1 MNKPTYK
8 LTITKNQL
16 RVIMIALESYFRTRM
31 GQFFD
36 LASDVATNGFVYT
49 KDNPDNDRLFNEYIN
64 RRNDS
69 QDMFEKAFNVAAP
82 DPYKRNKTP
91 DMVTAIDIWHV
102 IRHQMY
108 LEFPEPKDHYTVD
121 AYPPTPWGNEPLPK
135 IVKEEKQWTKS
146 TSGNPK

>member
-8 LTITKNQL
+8 LVVTRNQL

-36 LASDVATNGFVYT
+36 FASDVAQNGFVYS
-49 KDNPDNDRLFNEYIN
+49 KDNPENDRLFNEYIN

-69 QDMFEKAFNVAAP
+69 QDLFNKAFDVAAP
-82 DPYKRNKTP
+82 NLFERKKTT

-102 IRHQMY
+102 IRYQRY
-108 LEFPEPKDHYTVD
+108 LEIPEPKNHYMVD
-121 AYPPTPWGNEPLPK
+121 AYPPFQQSDEPLPK
-135 IVKEEKQWTKS
+135 LEKTN
-146 TSGNPK
+146 GND

>member
-1 MNKPTYK
+1 MEKMYK
-8 LTITKNQL
+8 LTISKNQL

-36 LASDVATNGFVYT
+36 FASDVAQNGFVY
-49 KDNPDNDRLFNEYIN
+49 KRDNPDNDRLFNEYID
-64 RRNDS
+64 RRNES
-69 QDMFEKAFNVAAP
+69 QDLFKKAFDVAAP
-82 DPYKRNKTP
+82 NRYERNKTP

-121 AYPPTPWGNEPLPK
+121 AYPPTPCGNEPLPK
-135 IVKEEKQWTKS
+135 IAKEEE
-146 TSGNPK
+146 

>member
-8 LTITKNQL
+8 LAVTKNQL

-36 LASDVATNGFVYT
+36 LATDVAKNGFVYT
-49 KDNPDNDRLFNEYIN
+49 KDNPENDRLFNEYIN

-102 IRHQMY
+102 IRYQMY

-135 IVKEEKQWTKS
+135 IIK
-146 TSGNPK
+146 GNE

>member
-1 MNKPTYK
+1 MYNLK
-8 LTITKNQL
+8 ISKNQL

-36 LASDVATNGFVYT
+36 FASDVAQNGFVYSR
-49 KDNPDNDRLFNEYIN
+49 DNPDNDRLFNEYIN

-69 QDMFEKAFNVAAP
+69 QDLFEKAFDVAAP
-82 DPYKRNKTP
+82 NRYERNKTP

-121 AYPPTPWGNEPLPK
+121 AYPPFPCGDEPLPK
-135 IVKEEKQWTKS
+135 IAKEEE
-146 TSGNPK
+146 

>member
-8 LTITKNQL
+8 LAVTKNQL

-31 GQFFD
+31 GQFFA
-36 LASDVATNGFVYT
+36 LASDVARNGFVYT
-49 KDNPDNDRLFNEYIN
+49 KDNPENDRLFNEYIN

-69 QDMFEKAFNVAAP
+69 QDLFNKAFDVAAP
-82 DPYKRNKTP
+82 NLFERNKTP

-121 AYPPTPWGNEPLPK
+121 AYPPIPCGDEPLPK
-135 IVKEEKQWTKS
+135 IVKGDE
-146 TSGNPK
+146 